1 MKTEEMQRLS
11 REIARLL
18 SDNRAELA
26 YLDEILMGSKRYL
39 EVCLS
44 EEDREN
50 EEGSGR
56 YDKAFEVRRAKL

>member
-39 EVCLS
+39 EVHLS
-44 EEDREN
+44 EEDRKAEN
-50 EEGSGR
+50 
-56 YDKAFEVRRAKL
+56 